1 MTLTKCRGN
10 FNVILCSSRCS
21 LKKSDGFILTVNDAT
36 IEEKSGFGYGFEDIS
51 KGQT

>member
-1 MTLTKCRGN
+1 M
-10 FNVILCSSRCS
+10 LCSSRCS

-36 IEEKSGFGYGFEDIS
+36 VEEISALWCVLDNHLCGEDIGKDIS